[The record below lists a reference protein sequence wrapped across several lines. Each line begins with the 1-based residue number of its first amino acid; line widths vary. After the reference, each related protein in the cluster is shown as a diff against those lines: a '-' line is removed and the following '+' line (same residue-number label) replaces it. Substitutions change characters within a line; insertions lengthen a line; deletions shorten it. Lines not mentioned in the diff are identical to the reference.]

1 MNSIT
6 PAQLLALQAGS
17 AEWALFDIREAGEAD
32 QGHIFGASFLPR
44 RLIEARIADLVG
56 NPDTTIVIT
65 DEGGARAGRAAAS
78 LERLGYRDVRV
89 LAGGTAAWVA
99 AGQRLTS
106 GSNVPSK
113 LFGEEVYEHEHVPQ
127 LPVRTLKD
135 WQEGNVPHMVCD
147 IRTPDEYVVARIPGA
162 HGAFGVDL
170 ALVAGDLRAR
180 TMPIV
185 VHCAGRT
192 RSIIA
197 CQTLRALGVSEVYAL
212 ENGTMGWQVAGYEL
226 ERGTPRGELQATA
239 SSVSD
244 GETRTR
250 TLALAAGASEASA
263 EQVEAWLAERAAGR
277 SNTYFIDVRQLDA
290 HVAGHIAGAIAL
302 PGGLAIQRTDEF
314 APVRAARVV
323 LIDDAT
329 ARAFLTA
336 YWLCKAGRPHVAVM
350 RGGQNGWKASG
361 RTIESG
367 RERKRPA
374 GMDDARRAV
383 NAITP
388 AALAALH
395 KAQVVDVGT
404 SRDFARARVPGAV
417 WIPYGSLEERI
428 AAVTREAGV
437 PLVLTCPNGSLSLF
451 AAGNLQREGCV
462 DVCVLEGGA
471 SAWVKTG
478 HAIDK
483 GWPSTLPPANDLVV
497 PPYHANLEAMARYL
511 EWEEKLTAERRAGG
525 GTQTRAARQA

>member
-1 MNSIT
+1 MNAIT
-6 PAQLLALQAGS
+6 PAGLLALQAGS

-56 NPDTTIVIT
+56 NRATTIVLT
-65 DEGGARAGRAAAS
+65 DEGGARAGRAAAT
-78 LERLGYRDVRV
+78 LDRLGYRDVRV

-99 AGQRLTS
+99 DGQRLTS

-127 LPVRTLKD
+127 LPVHALKG
-135 WQEGNVPHMVCD
+135 WQDRDVPHMVCD

-170 ALVAGDLRAR
+170 ALVAGDLRAKG
-180 TMPIV
+180 MPIV

-197 CQTLRALGVSEVYAL
+197 CQTLRALGVKEVYAL
-212 ENGTMGWQVAGYEL
+212 ENGTMGWQVAGHEL

-244 GETRTR
+244 GAARTR
-250 TLALAAGASEASA
+250 TLALAAGASEVSP
-263 EQVEAWLAERAAGR
+263 EQVEAWLAERATGG

-290 HVAGHIAGAIAL
+290 YVAGHIAGAIAL

-314 APVRAARVV
+314 APVRVARVV
-323 LIDDAT
+323 LIDDGT

-336 YWLCKAGRPHVAVM
+336 YWLCKAGRPDVAVL
-350 RGGQNGWKASG
+350 GGGLNDWKASG
-361 RTIESG
+361 RALESG

-374 GMDDARRAV
+374 GMDEARRAV
-383 NAITP
+383 NTVSP
-388 AALAALH
+388 AALAALP

-404 SRDFARARVPGAV
+404 SRDFARARVPGAR
-417 WIPYGSLEERI
+417 WIPYGWLEERI
-428 AAVTREAGV
+428 DAVVRDAGV
-437 PLVLTCPNGSLSLF
+437 PLVLTCPNGALSLF
-451 AAGNLQREGCV
+451 AAANLQRTGHT
-462 DVCVLEGGA
+462 DVRVLDGGA
-471 SAWVKTG
+471 AAWAKAG
-478 HAIDK
+478 HPVDK
-483 GWPSTLPPANDLVV
+483 GWPDALPQADDLVV
-497 PPYHANLEAMARYL
+497 PPYQANLEAMARYL
-511 EWEEKLTAERRAGG
+511 DWEQKLTAGRRTGAG
-525 GTQTRAARQA
+525 TPAAVPR